1 MESFFNVD
9 IGELFMFDEE
19 MNVDFVK
26 CDICGSMISE
36 DEAISIDGGRT
47 WLCCDC
53 YNGVMEDL
61 DVFNG
66 FDNF

>member
-1 MESFFNVD
+1 
-9 IGELFMFDEE
+9 MFDEE
-19 MNVDFVK
+19 MNENYVN
-26 CDICGSMISE
+26 CDICGSMIPE
-36 DEAISIDGGRT
+36 DEAVSIDGGRT

-61 DVFNG
+61 DIFNG